1 MREESSPVAIFLPM
15 LAGGGAERVM
25 LNLANGLVAQGKRVD
40 LVLGRAEGPYLTQ
53 VDADVNIVDLAAPR
67 TLRSLPALVQ
77 YLNTAAP
84 AVLISALDHANI
96 VSLWAN
102 KLARK
107 KTKTVITLHCNF
119 STDMENSSSK
129 LYKIIFPLFIKRFYG
144 IADSIVS
151 VSTGVAE
158 DYANICSIDKKKIK
172 VIYNPVISD
181 SLYTKAEESVDH
193 PWFLNKKNKII
204 ISVGRLSPQKSYSD
218 LIKAVAKVLETQ
230 PVRLMI
236 LGEGE
241 LRPELEGMIADL
253 KLSEHVL
260 LPGFVDNPYK
270 YLAKSDLFV
279 LSSRWEGLPTVLI
292 EALALGTP
300 VVSTNC
306 KNGPDEILMNGRFG
320 TLVAV
325 GDVDGLALGIQEAL
339 KHPRAM
345 ADCACCDRFTY
356 EKTIADYTDLIDG
369 LSNG

>member
-1 MREESSPVAIFLPM
+1 MRDEGSPVAIFLPM

-25 LNLANGLVAQGKRVD
+25 LNLANGLAAKGKRVD
-40 LVLGRAEGPYLTQ
+40 LVLGRAVGPYLTQ
-53 VDADVNIVDLAAPR
+53 VDENVTIVDLAASR
-67 TLRSLPALVQ
+67 TLRSLPALIR
-77 YLNTAAP
+77 YLNTATP

-107 KTKTVITLHCNF
+107 KTKTIITLHCNF
-119 STDMENSSSK
+119 STNLKNSNSK
-129 LYKIIFPLFIKRFYG
+129 FHNIIFPIFIKRFYRQ
-144 IADSIVS
+144 ADSIVS

-158 DYANICSIDKKKIK
+158 DYSNICSIDEKKIK

-181 SLYTKAEESVDH
+181 SLYAKAEEPVDH
-193 PWFLNKKNKII
+193 PWFVNREHKII

-218 LIKAVAKVLETQ
+218 LIKAVAKVSEKKT
-230 PVRLMI
+230 VRLVI

-241 LRPELEGMIADL
+241 LRPELERMIADL
-253 KLSEHVL
+253 KLSEHVY

-325 GDVDGLALGIQEAL
+325 GDVDGLALAIQEAL
-339 KHPRAM
+339 EHPRAI
-345 ADCACCDRFTY
+345 AGSECCQRFTY
-356 EKTIADYTDLIDG
+356 EKTIADYADLIEG
-369 LSNG
+369 LANG